1 MQNARENPLAAA
13 AAAAAVSGAPPP
25 QQNAENLLDID
36 FDGAAPASAQKEP
49 SGGMSGLEG
58 LAGTPQRVQSP
69 AVTNEQTSAPG
80 GMDDLMGLN
89 NGNAGGGSGDLIGG
103 SGGTQINGNVGGMSS
118 ADILGGFAS
127 MDMNAASQPPPPG
140 QQLGDGSTGG
150 KKTNEDLLGLF

>member
-13 AAAAAVSGAPPP
+13 AAAAAVSGAVPP
-25 QQNAENLLDID
+25 QTNAENLLDID

-49 SGGMSGLEG
+49 SAGMSGLEG

-69 AVTNEQTSAPG
+69 VNGQGSAVPAGDFG
-80 GMDDLMGLN
+80 GMDDLMGL
-89 NGNAGGGSGDLIGG
+89 GGVGGGMQMNG
-103 SGGTQINGNVGGMSS
+103 SAEGGMSH

-127 MDMNAASQPPPPG
+127 MNVENTNQPPPPPG
-140 QQLGDGSTGG
+140 QQLSGDGGTGA